1 MMNLKKFTTVSMIGI
16 AMFFSAI
23 SLTIA
28 QSERPERP
36 EQIHFP
42 DLNPIQVPD
51 VERFTHNG
59 IEFFLLEDNELPLI
73 SMSVRIKAGTWLV
86 PEEKTGLQS
95 ITGEVM
101 RSGGTVNIP
110 ADDLNEMLENRAV
123 SMETGFGLT
132 SGTASMNLL
141 KEDFDEML
149 PVFIELLTQ
158 PAFPEDKFELAV
170 TQQRSSI
177 ARRNDNPNSIAARE
191 FANLI
196 YGNQTVFN
204 RTLEYHHLDNI
215 ELEDLK
221 EFHRQAV
228 VAGNLMVA
236 VTGDFNASDMR
247 SRLQNAFNEVPSGSG
262 NEFDFPEIDYEFQSA
277 ISFVDRPEM
286 NQSIIRIGHIGGYRD
301 NPDYAALQVMNQI
314 LSGGFSGRL
323 MQEVRTRQGLAYGV
337 GGSYGS
343 SVLYRGQFFMGL
355 STASENTARAINATL
370 DEVRRLQEEPVSE
383 EELNDTRERFL
394 NSLVFRNENRSSALF
409 EQLNNTYLGLPLD
422 AFERYV
428 EEVRMVTP
436 EDIQRVAREYL
447 RPDEVQI
454 LVVGNSSLIGD
465 QLEEFGEVNLID
477 VTIPRPVREDADAQA
492 GDLEAGSEW
501 LNRMA
506 DELIGGQDFTTIM
519 MTGSASQGGM
529 TFETESEMRFPGYLK
544 QVINTPM
551 GSQTILYENGS
562 AKVIMGGAEQP
573 VPQLN
578 DALRASIQRHYLN
591 IALNASELEASYLGE
606 EEIEG
611 IATAKVKIPE
621 YEVTFF
627 IDLQTGLPM
636 MATYEEMNPQTGVD
650 MMVTS
655 HYSEWT
661 ESEGVWVAYSTVEKA
676 DGEEV
681 SSSTVS
687 SHTIE

>member
-1 MMNLKKFTTVSMIGI
+1 MMILKKFKAISVIGI
-16 AMFFSAI
+16 VLFLSAI
-23 SLTIA
+23 SMAFA

-36 EQIHFP
+36 EQILFP
-42 DLNPIQVPD
+42 ELNPIQVPEI
-51 VERFTHNG
+51 ERFNHNG
-59 IEFFLLEDNELPLI
+59 MEFFLLEDRELPLI
-73 SMSVRIKAGTWLV
+73 SMSVRIKSGSWLV

-110 ADDLNEMLENRAV
+110 ADDLNEILENKAV
-123 SMETGFGLT
+123 SMEVGFGLT

-149 PVFIELLTQ
+149 PIFIELLTQ

-170 TQQRSSI
+170 TQRRSSI
-177 ARRNDNPNSIAARE
+177 VRRNDNPSSIAARE

-196 YGNQTVFN
+196 YGKQTVFN
-204 RTLEYHHLDNI
+204 RTLEYYHLDSI
-215 ELEDLK
+215 DLEDLK
-221 EFHRQAV
+221 EFHRQAIV
-228 VAGNLMVA
+228 TGNLMVA
-236 VTGDFNASDMR
+236 VTGDFNARDMR
-247 SRLQNAFNEVPSGSG
+247 RSLENAFSEIPDGSG
-262 NEFDFPEIDYEFQSA
+262 NEFDFPEIDYKFQSG

-323 MQEVRTRQGLAYGV
+323 LQEVRSRQGLAYSV

-343 SVLYRGQFFMGL
+343 NVLYRGQFFMGL
-355 STASENTARAINATL
+355 STASENTARAIHATL
-370 DEVRRLQEEPVSE
+370 HEVRRLQEEPVSQ

-422 AFERYV
+422 AFEQYV
-428 EEVRMVTP
+428 EEVRKVTP

-447 RPDEVQI
+447 RPDDVQI

-477 VTIPRPVREDADAQA
+477 ITIPRPGRDDADALS
-492 GDLEAGSEW
+492 GDLESGSEW

-506 DELIGGQDFTTIM
+506 AELTAGVDFTTVK

-529 TFETESEMRFPGYLK
+529 TFDMETEMRFPGYLK
-544 QVINTPM
+544 QVINAPM

-562 AKVIMGGAEQP
+562 AKIIMGGTEQP

-578 DALRASIQRHYLN
+578 DVLRSSLQRHYLN
-591 IALNASELEASYLGE
+591 VALNASELEASYLGE

-611 IATAKVKIPE
+611 KNTVKLLIPE
-621 YEVTFF
+621 YDVTFF
-627 IDLQTGLPM
+627 IDAETGLPVM
-636 MATYEEMNPQTGVD
+636 SSYEEMNPQTGTD
-650 MMVTS
+650 MLVTS

-661 ESEGVWVAYSTVEKA
+661 ESDGVWLAYKTVDKA
-676 DGEEV
+676 DGDEV
-681 SSSTVS
+681 SASSIS

>member
-1 MMNLKKFTTVSMIGI
+1 
-16 AMFFSAI
+16 MFFSAI

-370 DEVRRLQEEPVSE
+370 DEVRRLQQEPVSA

-591 IALNASELEASYLGE
+591 IALNASELEAAYLGE

-650 MMVTS
+650 MLVTS